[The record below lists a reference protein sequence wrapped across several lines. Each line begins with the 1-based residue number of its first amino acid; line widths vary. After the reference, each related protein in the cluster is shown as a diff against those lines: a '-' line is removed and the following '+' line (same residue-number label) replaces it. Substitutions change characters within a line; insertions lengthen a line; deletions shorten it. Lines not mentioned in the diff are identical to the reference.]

1 MSDRR
6 IHQARA
12 ALARAEQQW
21 KVQVSCLSGRT
32 DEVITHAFGGMFL
45 CDHISI
51 GGLAP
56 VGLHEVLCG
65 HDDCAASLLAWYLAT
80 LTDPNTTSE
89 TPKGIFW
96 IRQRRALDQGGFY
109 ALSLPMMAL
118 EPEPLM
124 MTVDQQATALW
135 TCEEVAKSGQVRA
148 VIIETTDYDLTT
160 ARRLQL
166 ACESGGTRIIVLRPI
181 ARNGRIPTSSAWTR
195 WQITPV
201 NAFGSTERPT
211 GNDHHLSLI
220 GGRGVRPGSW
230 KVKTD
235 ATTFS
240 LSVADPLENR
250 LSADKP
256 KGTKHPACDHTQ
268 RSQGGSGMRPE
279 CDGTKSRAAR
289 RHAPF

>member
-1 MSDRR
+1 MSEER

-12 ALARAEQQW
+12 ALARAEQHW
-21 KVQVSCLSGRT
+21 KVQVSCLSGGA
-32 DEVITHAFGGMFL
+32 DGVIARAFGDTFL
-45 CDHISI
+45 GDHISI

-56 VGLHEVLCG
+56 IGLHEVLCG

-80 LTDPNTTSE
+80 VSGPDAASPE
-89 TPKGIFW
+89 VPKGIFW

-109 ALSLPMMAL
+109 ALSLPMAAMK
-118 EPEPLM
+118 PEPLM
-124 MTVDQQATALW
+124 MAVDQQATALW
-135 TCEEVAKSGQVRA
+135 TCEEVAKSGQVHA
-148 VIIETTDYDLTT
+148 VILETTDYDLTT

-166 ACESGGTRIIVLRPI
+166 ACESGGARIIVLRPL
-181 ARNGRIPTSSAWTR
+181 ARDGRIPTSSAWTR

-201 NAFGSTERPT
+201 NALSSPGPSTGRPT
-211 GNDHHLSLI
+211 GNDHYLSLI

-250 LSADKP
+250 LSADIP
-256 KGTKHPACDHTQ
+256 KD
-268 RSQGGSGMRPE
+268 
-279 CDGTKSRAAR
+279 
-289 RHAPF
+289 RHAHA

>member
-21 KVQVSCLSGRT
+21 KVQVSCLSGGPDRA
-32 DEVITHAFGGMFL
+32 DGVIARAFGGTFL
-45 CDHISI
+45 RDHISI
-51 GGLAP
+51 GGLATT
-56 VGLHEVLCG
+56 GLHEVLCG

-80 LTDPNTTSE
+80 LSVEASSDGPSVL
-89 TPKGIFW
+89 PPGKGIFW

-109 ALSLPMMAL
+109 ALSLPITAL

-166 ACESGGTRIIVLRPI
+166 ACESGGTRIIVLRPL

-201 NAFGSTERPT
+201 NAFAPTERPT

-240 LSVADPLENR
+240 LSLADPLENR
-250 LSADKP
+250 LSEAS
-256 KGTKHPACDHTQ
+256 TQ
-268 RSQGGSGMRPE
+268 
-279 CDGTKSRAAR
+279 D
-289 RHAPF
+289 RHLHA

>member
-1 MSDRR
+1 VDVSSDGP
-6 IHQARA
+6 
-12 ALARAEQQW
+12 
-21 KVQVSCLSGRT
+21 S
-32 DEVITHAFGGMFL
+32 
-45 CDHISI
+45 
-51 GGLAP
+51 AP
-56 VGLHEVLCG
+56 PPG
-65 HDDCAASLLAWYLAT
+65 
-80 LTDPNTTSE
+80 
-89 TPKGIFW
+89 KGIFW

-109 ALSLPMMAL
+109 ALSLPMAAL

-166 ACESGGTRIIVLRPI
+166 ACESGGTRIIVLRPL

-201 NAFGSTERPT
+201 NAFAPTERPT

-250 LSADKP
+250 LSEDN
-256 KGTKHPACDHTQ
+256 
-268 RSQGGSGMRPE
+268 PE
-279 CDGTKSRAAR
+279 D
-289 RHAPF
+289 RHAHA